1 MQTREHPKQ
10 CVSARII
17 IWRVQSSTIR
27 FVQSYAT
34 IADVDKRETDH
45 CSEMLQEV
53 VKRIPGRDFK
63 IIMGDW
69 KVMVDSCR
77 NTQVFKSMGSVMNMS
92 SVKGSY
98 I

>member
-17 IWRVQSSTIR
+17 TWRVQASTIR

-34 IADVDKRETDH
+34 IADVDKRETDY

-53 VKRIPGRDFK
+53 VKRIPGRLQDYNGRLESDGGQLQK
-63 IIMGDW
+63 Y
-69 KVMVDSCR
+69 
-77 NTQVFKSMGSVMNMS
+77 S
-92 SVKGSY
+92 S